1 MIKFKPEN
9 LNDTFRTFPRTLME
23 AFPEEPQWVEPMPLH
38 EVVLYGLAVFVVA
51 FLAILLILG
60 G

>member
-1 MIKFKPEN
+1 MIKFKHED
-9 LNDTFRTFPRTLME
+9 DTFKRFPRTLME
-23 AFPEEPQWVEPMPLH
+23 AFPKEPQWVEPMPLH
-38 EVVLYGLAVFVVA
+38 EVVLYGLAAFVVA

>member
-23 AFPEEPQWVEPMPLH
+23 AFPKEPQWVEPMPLH
-38 EVVLYGLAVFVVA
+38 EVVLYGLAAFVVA

>member
-9 LNDTFRTFPRTLME
+9 LNDTFRTFPRTLID

-38 EVVLYGLAVFVVA
+38 EVVLYCLAAFVVGFLAV
-51 FLAILLILG
+51 LLILG

>member
-1 MIKFKPEN
+1 MIKFKHED
-9 LNDTFRTFPRTLME
+9 DTFRTFPRTLME
-23 AFPEEPQWVEPMPLH
+23 AFPKEPQWVEPMPLH
-38 EVVLYGLAVFVVA
+38 EVVLYGLAAFVVA